1 MGRSQKIASLLGEK
15 QKIEKEI
22 AKLQQECKHSAKSV
36 KAIRENV
43 DSTVSIIRWVCDDCD
58 KMIGIPNNDDLQNY
72 LKQ

>member
-1 MGRSQKIASLLGEK
+1 MGRSQKIAALLEEK
-15 QKIEKEI
+15 QKIEKTI

>member
-1 MGRSQKIASLLGEK
+1 MGRSQKIAALLEEK
-15 QKIEKEI
+15 QKIEKTI

-36 KAIRENV
+36 KSIRENV

>member
-36 KAIRENV
+36 KSIRENV
-43 DSTVSIIRWVCDDCD
+43 DSTVSVVRWVCDDCNTVV
-58 KMIGIPNNDDLQNY
+58 GIPNNDDLQNY

>member
-1 MGRSQKIASLLGEK
+1 MGRSQKIAALLEEK
-15 QKIEKEI
+15 QKIEKTI
-22 AKLQQECKHSAKSV
+22 AKLQKECKHSAKSV